1 MRKIGLLLQKYV
13 NYIRIL
19 QPTLQLTIP
28 MTKASSPLRK
38 PITSVL
44 FVAAV
49 LLGCNL
55 GGNTQVVGNEAS
67 MKSSEAVTV
76 AVAGDWQRPAP
87 LTWSSRFETR
97 WTARWGAT
105 PKYIV

>member
-1 MRKIGLLLQKYV
+1 
-13 NYIRIL
+13 
-19 QPTLQLTIP
+19 

-38 PITSVL
+38 PVTSVL
-44 FVAAV
+44 FLAAV
-49 LLGCNL
+49 LLGCSA
-55 GGNTQVVGNEAS
+55 GGNAQVTSNEAS
-67 MKSSEAVTV
+67 MKSADAITV

-87 LTWSSRFETR
+87 LTWSARFETR